1 SRRDSYLR
9 VVLWSFSFVSFAHRA
24 LLSFPTRRSSDLE
37 IVPFNKIPDIE
48 PSVKGIILSGSPFS
62 VEDKNAPDI
71 DVEALIAQRPVLGV
85 CYGAQLMAKKFGGKV
100 APSNKREYG
109 RANLLRIFDNEVL
122 FNGVSEH
129 SQVWMSH
136 GDTIMQLPEPF
147 ELLSST
153 GSIEV

>member
-1 SRRDSYLR
+1 
-9 VVLWSFSFVSFAHRA
+9 
-24 LLSFPTRRSSDLE
+24 
-37 IVPFNKIPDIE
+37 
-48 PSVKGIILSGSPFS
+48 
-62 VEDKNAPDI
+62 
-71 DVEALIAQRPVLGV
+71 
-85 CYGAQLMAKKFGGKV
+85 AQLMAKKFGGKV

-153 GSIEV
+153 GSIEVAAYRSKKDVFAHPVFGLQFHPEVTHSTEGKIILENFLKNTCGCHADWTPASFVEETVQSIKKQ